1 MEVGAC
7 RCHACAADERE
18 RPPRVIM
25 QNVVVRQSPPR
36 SGSRV
41 SRASRTGVIS
51 GMTRGKIWDYV
62 FAQRIRR
69 ERKEKSVIISSSSDD
84 DDKDLSD
91 GRTRT
96 EGVGGIKVRI
106 G

>member
-1 MEVGAC
+1 MEYVKYGGGCC

-18 RPPRVIM
+18 RPPRVIILHLLE
-25 QNVVVRQSPPR
+25 VDR
-36 SGSRV
+36 RV

-91 GRTRT
+91 AD
-96 EGVGGIKVRI
+96 GVGIKVRI

>member
-1 MEVGAC
+1 MEYGVKYGGGC

-25 QNVVVRQSPPR
+25 RNLLLEVDR
-36 SGSRV
+36 RV

-62 FAQRIRR
+62 FAQRIQR

-91 GRTRT
+91 GRGRKAS
-96 EGVGGIKVRI
+96 G
-106 G
+106 

>member
-1 MEVGAC
+1 
-7 RCHACAADERE
+7 
-18 RPPRVIM
+18 
-25 QNVVVRQSPPR
+25 
-36 SGSRV
+36 
-41 SRASRTGVIS
+41 
-51 GMTRGKIWDYV
+51 MTRGKIWDYV

-96 EGVGGIKVRI
+96 EGVGIKVRI